1 MVHFHRGRHFKNVED
16 IRTGVQKFIDSKP
29 KELYGQG
36 LDELAKRWL
45 QTIDHDCHTSIID
58 FMLYSFLINICFS
71 SKNGNFFE
79 ST

>member
-1 MVHFHRGRHFKNVED
+1 MTNFFRDRQFENVENVG
-16 IRTGVQKFIDSKP
+16 IGVQKFIDSKP